1 MQNPNW
7 QGASPETAGNVLPG
21 GQAGTVIQPG
31 MNRPQQTAPDVSQA
45 PNLNC
50 QVSPGMTF
58 RTGGPAGPVQT
69 ETATPHMVAGT
80 LQVSPGVTFPSGDQA
95 VLPRVDV
102 LETDAEFIYVFEV
115 PGPEPDQINVEVSAR
130 EIALT
135 GPESTASPASRYHYL
150 ERPQGRYMRL
160 LRTPPNVNT
169 NDATARYRYGELELH
184 LPKKR

>member
-7 QGASPETAGNVLPG
+7 QEAPQGMIHGVWPG
-21 GQAGTVIQPG
+21 GQGDAAQPVNAPGTASEAATPTQNPTWQGEGMPQNIQPG
-31 MNRPQQTAPDVSQA
+31 GQ
-45 PNLNC
+45 
-50 QVSPGMTF
+50 
-58 RTGGPAGPVQT
+58 GG
-69 ETATPHMVAGT
+69 
-80 LQVSPGVTFPSGDQA
+80 A

-115 PGPEPDQINVEVSAR
+115 PGPDPDQINVEVSAR

-135 GPESTASPASRYHYL
+135 GPESTVGTYRATRYHSL

-169 NDATARYRYGELELH
+169 NDATARYRHGELELH
-184 LPKKR
+184 LPKRT